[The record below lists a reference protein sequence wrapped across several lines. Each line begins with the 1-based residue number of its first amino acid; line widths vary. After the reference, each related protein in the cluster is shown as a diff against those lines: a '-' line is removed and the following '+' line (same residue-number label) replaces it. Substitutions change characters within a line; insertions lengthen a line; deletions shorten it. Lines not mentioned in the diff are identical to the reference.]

1 MPLNPAPTVLISM
14 LELWDQHPLR
24 LVCHIWN
31 LHLEE
36 LWDPMPQWPLMTH
49 WKSSTQPKMPTPT
62 TWICPESCFQ
72 LVHLQNLFWKEVP
85 LLGLANLLLTWN
97 KVRTCLSTSWIFGRF
112 CCNSF
117 FLVETSNNTVAKI
130 THQGP
135 TLHEDGSYKEEHVYD
150 VTCLQEGETEV
161 AFIIG
166 NSRSETQE

>member
-1 MPLNPAPTVLISM
+1 MCP
-14 LELWDQHPLR
+14 
-24 LVCHIWN
+24 IWN

-49 WKSSTQPKMPTPT
+49 WKSSTQPKMPTPII
-62 TWICPESCFQ
+62 WICPESCF
-72 LVHLQNLFWKEVP
+72 LLDHLQNLLWKEVP
-85 LLGLANLLLTWN
+85 LLGLANHLLTWS
-97 KVRTCLSTSWIFGRF
+97 KVSTCLSKKYYLNFLVDFTVIFYLI
-112 CCNSF
+112 

>member
-1 MPLNPAPTVLISM
+1 MNFFSNFTVILY
-14 LELWDQHPLR
+14 
-24 LVCHIWN
+24 
-31 LHLEE
+31 
-36 LWDPMPQWPLMTH
+36 
-49 WKSSTQPKMPTPT
+49 
-62 TWICPESCFQ
+62 
-72 LVHLQNLFWKEVP
+72 
-85 LLGLANLLLTWN
+85 LL
-97 KVRTCLSTSWIFGRF
+97 
-112 CCNSF
+112 